1 MESNDDRTGADGAQR
16 DHQHELL
23 CKLVFGE
30 ASDAER
36 AEIEEALAASEHLR
50 EQRAELE
57 ATVQLVAGVRGSATS
72 SASETLSA
80 DRHAAILKAAILP
93 GKILGGEAWFQRPA
107 ARVAAAVTLLVGM
120 GVAVMAVRQDQ
131 WTTFDESVMATAE
144 VARERPTDAEP
155 AMKLAPYGRRAVVG
169 DPAAGAAPAD
179 FSPEVAQGAVL
190 LGAATENQRGAGG
203 GGSAIE
209 PKTIYVAGAGAQSG
223 VEVLDL
229 SGFGGSTGPPVREGD
244 TTLSYGSR
252 GGGATTVEPTMVGDR
267 PQLEVDYRGLG
278 APAPPVESEALKSL
292 GYGGSGETV
301 PPGGGG
307 GGGGPSS
314 PRVPLGA
321 VAGGP
326 SSPGPVG
333 PAGTGRPGI
342 PHAGAMVIKKAPG
355 DAAGSPALAPSTR
368 VSGETSVVP
377 PTERLRRRS
386 PGLDTNARSAVD
398 VRLELTS
405 PDRTLDADEF
415 FLGRGAESPE
425 EERVAPWRG
434 AGDCLP
440 EPLAGE
446 SPRDM
451 YFRFWGDNPFVPT
464 RQDGLSTFAAD
475 VDTASYG
482 LARRML
488 REGFLPPRE
497 QVRTEEFVNAAKP
510 DLAAPEDG
518 AFALHAE
525 LAPSPFGGREDR
537 WLLRLGV
544 RAREVE
550 RDARPPLALTFV
562 VDTSGSMREGNRLE
576 LVKHAIR
583 LLVGELDSRDSIAIV
598 RFSKDASEALP
609 PTSAT
614 SRDAIETALFSLQP
628 GGGTNAEAGL
638 ELGYSLASMTLMEGV
653 QTRVVFL
660 SDGVANLGE
669 TDQKRLADEVADSV
683 GRGIFLNTIG
693 VGMSNHNDVF
703 LEQLADRGQG
713 VCDYVGDAAD
723 ARRAIVE
730 RFVGS
735 FVTVARDVK
744 IQVEFDPNQV
754 VRWRQL
760 GYENRAVADRDFR
773 NDAVDAGEIGAGHQ
787 VTCLYELELP
797 GGEVSREAALAKLRV
812 RWKPVVSG
820 EQPRA
825 VEALELERAVTYEG
839 AACASFDAAPRGF
852 RRAALAAQ
860 LAECLRRSTHAR
872 GDSVEALGKAIG
884 ALLAEDRSD
893 ESAQLAEMA
902 QAAIQ
907 LDLQSQIPALR
918 PDDGDAAHRKAY
930 LDALIQSLGGDPE
943 SASSEDPLS
952 EILGR

>member
-1 MESNDDRTGADGAQR
+1 MEPA
-16 DHQHELL
+16 
-23 CKLVFGE
+23 
-30 ASDAER
+30 
-36 AEIEEALAASEHLR
+36 EEA
-50 EQRAELE
+50 
-57 ATVQLVAGVRGSATS
+57 
-72 SASETLSA
+72 
-80 DRHAAILKAAILP
+80 
-93 GKILGGEAWFQRPA
+93 
-107 ARVAAAVTLLVGM
+107 
-120 GVAVMAVRQDQ
+120 
-131 WTTFDESVMATAE
+131 
-144 VARERPTDAEP
+144 
-155 AMKLAPYGRRAVVG
+155 
-169 DPAAGAAPAD
+169 
-179 FSPEVAQGAVL
+179 
-190 LGAATENQRGAGG
+190 
-203 GGSAIE
+203 
-209 PKTIYVAGAGAQSG
+209 
-223 VEVLDL
+223 
-229 SGFGGSTGPPVREGD
+229 
-244 TTLSYGSR
+244 
-252 GGGATTVEPTMVGDR
+252 
-267 PQLEVDYRGLG
+267 
-278 APAPPVESEALKSL
+278 
-292 GYGGSGETV
+292 
-301 PPGGGG
+301 
-307 GGGGPSS
+307 
-314 PRVPLGA
+314 
-321 VAGGP
+321 
-326 SSPGPVG
+326 
-333 PAGTGRPGI
+333 
-342 PHAGAMVIKKAPG
+342 VI
-355 DAAGSPALAPSTR
+355 
-368 VSGETSVVP
+368 
-377 PTERLRRRS
+377 
-386 PGLDTNARSAVD
+386 
-398 VRLELTS
+398 
-405 PDRTLDADEF
+405 
-415 FLGRGAESPE
+415 
-425 EERVAPWRG
+425 VAPWRG

-440 EPLAGE
+440 EPLTGE

-825 VEALELERAVTYEG
+825 VEALELERPVTYEG

-872 GDSVEALGKAIG
+872 GDSVQALGKAIA

-907 LDLQSQIPALR
+907 LDLQSQIPAVG

-930 LDALIQSLGGDPE
+930 LDALIQSLGGDPGADPSGE
-943 SASSEDPLS
+943 AAEDQLS
-952 EILGR
+952 DILNR

>member
-1 MESNDDRTGADGAQR
+1 MIIRKA
-16 DHQHELL
+16 H
-23 CKLVFGE
+23 GE
-30 ASDAER
+30 A
-36 AEIEEALAASEHLR
+36 
-50 EQRAELE
+50 
-57 ATVQLVAGVRGSATS
+57 AGT
-72 SASETLSA
+72 
-80 DRHAAILKAAILP
+80 
-93 GKILGGEAWFQRPA
+93 PA
-107 ARVAAAVTLLVGM
+107 
-120 GVAVMAVRQDQ
+120 
-131 WTTFDESVMATAE
+131 
-144 VARERPTDAEP
+144 
-155 AMKLAPYGRRAVVG
+155 
-169 DPAAGAAPAD
+169 AAPATRA
-179 FSPEVAQGAVL
+179 SAEMSVA
-190 LGAATENQRGAGG
+190 
-203 GGSAIE
+203 
-209 PKTIYVAGAGAQSG
+209 
-223 VEVLDL
+223 
-229 SGFGGSTGPPVREGD
+229 
-244 TTLSYGSR
+244 
-252 GGGATTVEPTMVGDR
+252 
-267 PQLEVDYRGLG
+267 
-278 APAPPVESEALKSL
+278 PVEESL
-292 GYGGSGETV
+292 RRRAIDLDRQPSAERWFGSGE
-301 PPGGGG
+301 
-307 GGGGPSS
+307 
-314 PRVPLGA
+314 
-321 VAGGP
+321 
-326 SSPGPVG
+326 
-333 PAGTGRPGI
+333 
-342 PHAGAMVIKKAPG
+342 GAMEPAEEAVI
-355 DAAGSPALAPSTR
+355 
-368 VSGETSVVP
+368 
-377 PTERLRRRS
+377 
-386 PGLDTNARSAVD
+386 
-398 VRLELTS
+398 
-405 PDRTLDADEF
+405 
-415 FLGRGAESPE
+415 
-425 EERVAPWRG
+425 VAPWRG

-440 EPLAGE
+440 EPLTGE

-744 IQVEFDPNQV
+744 IQVEFDPTQV

-825 VEALELERAVTYEG
+825 VEALELERPVTYEG
-839 AACASFDAAPRGF
+839 AACASFEAAPRGF

-872 GDSVEALGKAIG
+872 GDSVQALGKAIAG
-884 ALLAEDRSD
+884 LLDEDRSD
-893 ESAQLAEMA
+893 ESTQLAEMA

-907 LDLQSQIPALR
+907 LDLQSQIPAVG

-930 LDALIQSLGGDPE
+930 LDALIQSLGGDPGADPSGE
-943 SASSEDPLS
+943 AAEDQLS
-952 EILGR
+952 EMLNR

>member
-1 MESNDDRTGADGAQR
+1 MESNNDRTGADGAQR

-72 SASETLSA
+72 SGSETLSA
-80 DRHAAILKAAILP
+80 DRHAAILEAATPP
-93 GKILGGEAWFQRPA
+93 GKILGGEAWFRRPA

-120 GVAVMAVRQDQ
+120 GVAVMEIRQDPWVAHDQ
-131 WTTFDESVMATAE
+131 SVTASAE
-144 VARERPTDAEP
+144 VPQDARTDAEP
-155 AMKLAPYGRRAVVG
+155 AMKRSSGERLAGLGYSG
-169 DPAAGAAPAD
+169 DDSGGAPPAD
-179 FSPEVAQGAVL
+179 FGVEVAQGAVV
-190 LGAATENQRGAGG
+190 LGAAVENRRGAGG
-203 GGSAIE
+203 GGPDRVSTDGAF
-209 PKTIYVAGAGAQSG
+209 AGRGGAPSG
-223 VEVLDL
+223 GEILDL
-229 SGFGGSTGPPVREGD
+229 SGYGRPTSPPAREGE
-244 TTLSYGSR
+244 TKLSYR
-252 GGGATTVEPTMVGDR
+252 GPGDS
-267 PQLEVDYRGLG
+267 
-278 APAPPVESEALKSL
+278 APPADSPVDLYAL
-292 GYGGSGETV
+292 GYGG
-301 PPGGGG
+301 GGGG
-307 GGGGPSS
+307 GGGGP
-314 PRVPLGA
+314 A
-321 VAGGP
+321 
-326 SSPGPVG
+326 SPGPSAPGSAG
-333 PAGTGRPGI
+333 PVAEV
-342 PHAGAMVIKKAPG
+342 PHAGAMIIRKAHG
-355 DAAGSPALAPSTR
+355 EAAGTPAAAPATR
-368 VSGETSVVP
+368 ASSEMSVAPV
-377 PTERLRRRS
+377 EESLRRRAID
-386 PGLDTNARSAVD
+386 LDRQPSAERWSD
-398 VRLELTS
+398 SREGAMEL
-405 PDRTLDADEF
+405 
-415 FLGRGAESPE
+415 AEE
-425 EERVAPWRG
+425 AVIVAPWRG

-440 EPLAGE
+440 APLTGE

-518 AFALHAE
+518 SFALHAE

-744 IQVEFDPNQV
+744 IQVEFDPTQV

-825 VEALELERAVTYEG
+825 VEALELERPVTYEG

-872 GDSVEALGKAIG
+872 GDSVQALGKAIA

-907 LDLQSQIPALR
+907 LDLQSQIPAVG

-930 LDALIQSLGGDPE
+930 LDALIQSLGGDPGADPSGE
-943 SASSEDPLS
+943 AAEDQLS
-952 EILGR
+952 DILNR

>member
-1 MESNDDRTGADGAQR
+1 MESNDDRTDADGAQR

-57 ATVQLVAGVRGSATS
+57 ATVQLVAGVQGTAKS
-72 SASETLSA
+72 SGSETLSA
-80 DRHAAILKAAILP
+80 DRHAAILEAATSP
-93 GKILGGEAWFQRPA
+93 GKILGGEAWFRRPA

-120 GVAVMAVRQDQ
+120 GVAVMEIRQDPWVAHDQ
-131 WTTFDESVMATAE
+131 SVTASAE
-144 VARERPTDAEP
+144 VPQDARADAEP
-155 AMKLAPYGRRAVVG
+155 AMKRSSEERLAEIGYSGNASGGVPPV
-169 DPAAGAAPAD
+169 D
-179 FSPEVAQGAVL
+179 FGVEVAQGAAVL
-190 LGAATENQRGAGG
+190 DAGVENRRGTGG
-203 GGSAIE
+203 GGGAMSSSV
-209 PKTIYVAGAGAQSG
+209 YVARTGAAPGLS
-223 VEVLDL
+223 VPDL
-229 SGFGGSTGPPVREGD
+229 SGYRRPTSPPAREGEAGS
-244 TTLSYGSR
+244 SYGSR
-252 GGGATTVEPTMVGDR
+252 DGGATTIEPATGGR
-267 PQLEVDYRGLG
+267 NPQVDDRGLG
-278 APAPPVESEALKSL
+278 QLGSPVETEALNAL
-292 GYGGSGETV
+292 GYGGSGLAG
-301 PPGGGG
+301 PPASGGGG
-307 GGGGPSS
+307 GGGGP
-314 PRVPLGA
+314 V
-321 VAGGP
+321 
-326 SSPGPVG
+326 SPGPS
-333 PAGTGRPGI
+333 
-342 PHAGAMVIKKAPG
+342 AP
-355 DAAGSPALAPSTR
+355 GSPATR
-368 VSGETSVVP
+368 ASGETK
-377 PTERLRRRS
+377 TEGLGRQSL
-386 PGLDTNARSAVD
+386 GLDVSSRPATKLAFELNSSQRELDRDSGAVD
-398 VRLELTS
+398 V
-405 PDRTLDADEF
+405 DDF
-415 FLGRGAESPE
+415 FLGRGE
-425 EERVAPWRG
+425 EAVIVAPWRG
-434 AGDCLP
+434 AGDSLP
-440 EPLAGE
+440 EPLIGE

-510 DLAAPEDG
+510 DLAAPDDG

-562 VDTSGSMREGNRLE
+562 VDTSGSMRQGNRLE

-609 PTSAT
+609 PTSAA

-825 VEALELERAVTYEG
+825 VEALELERAVIYED

-872 GDSVEALGKAIG
+872 GDSVQALGKAIA

-907 LDLQSQIPALR
+907 LDLQSQIPAVG

-930 LDALIQSLGGDPE
+930 LDALIQSLGGDPGADPSGE
-943 SASSEDPLS
+943 AAEDQLT
-952 EILGR
+952 EILNR

>member
-72 SASETLSA
+72 SGSETLSA
-80 DRHAAILKAAILP
+80 DRHAAILEAATPP
-93 GKILGGEAWFQRPA
+93 GKILGGEAWFRRPA
-107 ARVAAAVTLLVGM
+107 VRVAAAVTLLVGM
-120 GVAVMAVRQDQ
+120 GVAVMEIRGDQ
-131 WTTFDESVMATAE
+131 WTTFDESVTASTE
-144 VARERPTDAEP
+144 MPQDARTDAEP
-155 AMKLAPYGRRAVVG
+155 AMKRSSEERLAALGYSVNASG
-169 DPAAGAAPAD
+169 GASPAD
-179 FSPEVAQGAVL
+179 FEVEVAQGAVVL
-190 LGAATENQRGAGG
+190 DAAVDNRRGAGG
-203 GGSAIE
+203 GGAF
-209 PKTIYVAGAGAQSG
+209 AGRGGAQSG
-223 VEVLDL
+223 GEVLDL
-229 SGFGGSTGPPVREGD
+229 SVFGRPTSRPAREAE
-244 TTLSYGSR
+244 TKLSYR
-252 GGGATTVEPTMVGDR
+252 GPGD
-267 PQLEVDYRGLG
+267 V
-278 APAPPVESEALKSL
+278 APPADSLVGLHAL
-292 GYGGSGETV
+292 GYGGGDRLD
-301 PPGGGG
+301 PPASGGGG
-307 GGGGPSS
+307 GGGG
-314 PRVPLGA
+314 
-321 VAGGP
+321 GGDP
-326 SSPGPVG
+326 ASPGPSG
-333 PAGTGRPGI
+333 PSAPGPSAPGSAGAVVEV
-342 PHAGAMVIKKAPG
+342 PHAGAMIIGKAH
-355 DAAGSPALAPSTR
+355 DEAAGTSAAAPATRAP
-368 VSGETSVVP
+368 VEMSVAPVQ
-377 PTERLRRRS
+377 ESLRRRAID
-386 PGLDTNARSAVD
+386 LDRQPSAE
-398 VRLELTS
+398 RWFGSGE
-405 PDRTLDADEF
+405 
-415 FLGRGAESPE
+415 GAMETAE
-425 EERVAPWRG
+425 EEITERWRG
-434 AGDCLP
+434 VGGCLP
-440 EPLAGE
+440 APLAGE

-562 VDTSGSMREGNRLE
+562 VDTSGSMRQGNRLE

-609 PTSAT
+609 PTSAA

-825 VEALELERAVTYEG
+825 VEALELERGVTYEG
-839 AACASFDAAPRGF
+839 AACASFEAAPRGF

-872 GDSVEALGKAIG
+872 GDSVEALGQVIA

-907 LDLQSQIPALR
+907 LDLQRQIPALG
-918 PDDGDAAHRKAY
+918 PGDGDAAHRKAY
-930 LDALIQSLGGDPE
+930 LDALIRSLGGDPDA
-943 SASSEDPLS
+943 ASGNRSKEEQLS
-952 EILGR
+952 EALGR

>member
-80 DRHAAILKAAILP
+80 DRHAAILEAATPP
-93 GKILGGEAWFQRPA
+93 GKILGGEAWFRRPA

-120 GVAVMAVRQDQ
+120 GVAVMEIRQDPWVAHDQ
-131 WTTFDESVMATAE
+131 SVTASAE
-144 VARERPTDAEP
+144 VPQDARTDAEP
-155 AMKLAPYGRRAVVG
+155 AMKRSSGERLAGLGYSGNDSGGVQ
-169 DPAAGAAPAD
+169 PAD
-179 FSPEVAQGAVL
+179 FGVEVAQGAVV
-190 LGAATENQRGAGG
+190 LGAAVENRRGAGG
-203 GGSAIE
+203 GGGDFSGGVFAGRGGAPSA
-209 PKTIYVAGAGAQSG
+209 G
-223 VEVLDL
+223 EVLDL
-229 SGFGGSTGPPVREGD
+229 SGFGRPTSPPAREGE
-244 TTLSYGSR
+244 TKLIVR
-252 GGGATTVEPTMVGDR
+252 GTGDSAPSADSPVG
-267 PQLEVDYRGLG
+267 LY
-278 APAPPVESEALKSL
+278 AL
-292 GYGGSGETV
+292 GYGA
-301 PPGGGG
+301 GG
-307 GGGGPSS
+307 GGGGP
-314 PRVPLGA
+314 A
-321 VAGGP
+321 
-326 SSPGPVG
+326 SPGPS
-333 PAGTGRPGI
+333 APGSASAVVEV
-342 PHAGAMVIKKAPG
+342 PHAGAMIIRKAHG
-355 DAAGSPALAPSTR
+355 EAAGTSAAAPATR
-368 VSGETSVVP
+368 ASGELSVAPV
-377 PTERLRRRS
+377 EESLRRRAID
-386 PGLDTNARSAVD
+386 LDRQPSAE
-398 VRLELTS
+398 RWFGSGE
-405 PDRTLDADEF
+405 
-415 FLGRGAESPE
+415 GAMVPAE
-425 EERVAPWRG
+425 EAVIVAPWRG

-440 EPLAGE
+440 EPLTGE

-598 RFSKDASEALP
+598 RFSKEATEALP

-638 ELGYSLASMTLMEGV
+638 QLGYSLAAMTLMEGV

-797 GGEVSREAALAKLRV
+797 GGEVSREAALARLRV

-825 VEALELERAVTYEG
+825 VEALELERPVTYEG

-872 GDSVEALGKAIG
+872 GDSVEAVGKAIG

-907 LDLQSQIPALR
+907 LDLQSQIPAVG

-943 SASSEDPLS
+943 SASGEDPLS

>member
-57 ATVQLVAGVRGSATS
+57 ATVQLVAGVQGTAKS
-72 SASETLSA
+72 SGSETLSA
-80 DRHAAILKAAILP
+80 DRHAAILEAATPP
-93 GKILGGEAWFQRPA
+93 GKILGGEAWFRRPA

-120 GVAVMAVRQDQ
+120 GVAVMEIRDDQ
-131 WTTFDESVMATAE
+131 WTTFDESVTASAE
-144 VARERPTDAEP
+144 VPQDARTDAEP
-155 AMKLAPYGRRAVVG
+155 AMKRSSKERLAALGYSGSDSGGA
-169 DPAAGAAPAD
+169 PAAD
-179 FSPEVAQGAVL
+179 FGVEVAQGAVVL
-190 LGAATENQRGAGG
+190 DAGVENRRGAGG
-203 GGSAIE
+203 GGGTLPNPVYMARGGGS
-209 PKTIYVAGAGAQSG
+209 PGRS
-223 VEVLDL
+223 VLDL
-229 SGFGGSTGPPVREGD
+229 SGYGGSTAPPAREGE
-244 TTLSYGSR
+244 TKMY
-252 GGGATTVEPTMVGDR
+252 
-267 PQLEVDYRGLG
+267 YRGPG
-278 APAPPVESEALKSL
+278 DVAPPADSLAVLHAL
-292 GYGGSGETV
+292 GY
-301 PPGGGG
+301 GGG
-307 GGGGPSS
+307 GGGGP
-314 PRVPLGA
+314 A
-321 VAGGP
+321 
-326 SSPGPVG
+326 SPGPSAPG
-333 PAGTGRPGI
+333 SAGAI
-342 PHAGAMVIKKAPG
+342 IEVPHAGAMIISTAHDEEAGTSAAAP
-355 DAAGSPALAPSTR
+355 ATRAPAEMSVAPVEES
-368 VSGETSVVP
+368 
-377 PTERLRRRS
+377 LRRRAID
-386 PGLDTNARSAVD
+386 LDRQPSAE
-398 VRLELTS
+398 RW
-405 PDRTLDADEF
+405 F
-415 FLGRGAESPE
+415 GAGEGAMEPAE
-425 EERVAPWRG
+425 EEITERWRG
-434 AGDCLP
+434 VVDCLP
-440 EPLAGE
+440 LPLPGE
-446 SPRDM
+446 SPREM

-544 RAREVE
+544 RAREVQ

-598 RFSKDASEALP
+598 RFSKDATEALP
-609 PTSAT
+609 PTSAA

-638 ELGYSLASMTLMEGV
+638 ELGYSLASMTLLEGV

-669 TDQKRLADEVADSV
+669 TDQKRLAEEVADSV

-744 IQVEFDPNQV
+744 IQVEFDPTQV

-825 VEALELERAVTYEG
+825 VEALELERPVTYEG
-839 AACASFDAAPRGF
+839 AACASFEAAPRGF

-907 LDLQSQIPALR
+907 LDLQSEIPALG
-918 PDDGDAAHRKAY
+918 PGDGDAAHRKAY
-930 LDALIQSLGGDPE
+930 LDALIQSLGGDPGAGPSGE
-943 SASSEDPLS
+943 ATEDQLS
-952 EILGR
+952 EILNR

>member
-80 DRHAAILKAAILP
+80 DRHAAILEAATPP
-93 GKILGGEAWFQRPA
+93 GKTLGGEAWFRRPA

-120 GVAVMAVRQDQ
+120 GVAVMEIRQDPWVAHDQ
-131 WTTFDESVMATAE
+131 SVTASAE
-144 VARERPTDAEP
+144 VPQDARTDAEP
-155 AMKLAPYGRRAVVG
+155 AMKRSSEELLAGYGYSGNASG
-169 DPAAGAAPAD
+169 GLPPAD
-179 FSPEVAQGAVL
+179 FGVEVAQGAVL
-190 LGAATENQRGAGG
+190 LGAATENRRGAGG
-203 GGSAIE
+203 GGGVTGSD
-209 PKTIYVAGAGAQSG
+209 TRFDWQQGA
-223 VEVLDL
+223 
-229 SGFGGSTGPPVREGD
+229 P
-244 TTLSYGSR
+244 
-252 GGGATTVEPTMVGDR
+252 TVESTMVGER

-307 GGGGPSS
+307 GGGGSSSPGPSGPSS
-314 PRVPLGA
+314 PGAPLGA

-333 PAGTGRPGI
+333 PAGTVLPGI
-342 PHAGAMVIKKAPG
+342 PHAGAMIIKKAPG

-386 PGLDTNARSAVD
+386 PGLDVDARSAAD
-398 VRLELTS
+398 LGLELTS
-405 PDRTLDADEF
+405 LDRTLSSGDF

-434 AGDCLP
+434 VGDCLP

-544 RAREVE
+544 RAREVD

-562 VDTSGSMREGNRLE
+562 VDTSGSMRQGNRLE

-598 RFSKDASEALP
+598 RFSKEATEALP

-693 VGMSNHNDVF
+693 VGMANHNDVF

-797 GGEVSREAALAKLRV
+797 GGEVSREAALARLRV

-825 VEALELERAVTYEG
+825 VEALELERPVTYEG

-872 GDSVEALGKAIG
+872 GDSVEAVGKAIG

-907 LDLQSQIPALR
+907 LDLQSQIPAVG

-943 SASSEDPLS
+943 SASGEDPLS

>member
-72 SASETLSA
+72 SGSETLSA
-80 DRHAAILKAAILP
+80 DRHAAILEAATPP
-93 GKILGGEAWFQRPA
+93 GKILGGEAWFRRPA

-120 GVAVMAVRQDQ
+120 GVAVMELRQDPWVAHDQ
-131 WTTFDESVMATAE
+131 SVTASTE
-144 VARERPTDAEP
+144 MPQDARTDAEP
-155 AMKLAPYGRRAVVG
+155 AMKRSSEERLTAIGYSGNASE
-169 DPAAGAAPAD
+169 GASPAD
-179 FSPEVAQGAVL
+179 FGVEVAQGAVVL
-190 LGAATENQRGAGG
+190 DVAVENRRGAGG
-203 GGSAIE
+203 GGGTRPNSV
-209 PKTIYVAGAGAQSG
+209 YVAGGGSAPGHS
-223 VEVLDL
+223 VLDL
-229 SGFGGSTGPPVREGD
+229 SGFLPPTSPPAREGEAGS
-244 TTLSYGSR
+244 SYGSR
-252 GGGATTVEPTMVGDR
+252 DGGATTIEPATGGR
-267 PQLEVDYRGLG
+267 NPQVDYRGLG
-278 APAPPVESEALKSL
+278 QPGSPVETEALNGL
-292 GYGGSGETV
+292 GYGGSGLAG
-301 PPGGGG
+301 PPASGG
-307 GGGGPSS
+307 GGGGP
-314 PRVPLGA
+314 V
-321 VAGGP
+321 
-326 SSPGPVG
+326 SPGPS
-333 PAGTGRPGI
+333 
-342 PHAGAMVIKKAPG
+342 AP
-355 DAAGSPALAPSTR
+355 GSPATR
-368 VSGETSVVP
+368 ASGETK
-377 PTERLRRRS
+377 TEGLGRQSL
-386 PGLDTNARSAVD
+386 GLDVSSRPATKLAFELNSSQRELDRDSGAVD
-398 VRLELTS
+398 V
-405 PDRTLDADEF
+405 DDF
-415 FLGRGAESPE
+415 FLGRGE
-425 EERVAPWRG
+425 EAVIAAPWRG
-434 AGDCLP
+434 AGDSLP
-440 EPLAGE
+440 EPLIGE

-598 RFSKDASEALP
+598 RFSNDATEALP
-609 PTSAT
+609 PTSAA

-638 ELGYSLASMTLMEGV
+638 ELGYSLASMTLLEGV

-744 IQVEFDPNQV
+744 IQVEFDPTQV

-825 VEALELERAVTYEG
+825 VEALELERGVTYEG
-839 AACASFDAAPRGF
+839 AACASFEAAPRGF

-872 GDSVEALGKAIG
+872 GDSVEALGKAIA

-902 QAAIQ
+902 QAAIR
-907 LDLQSQIPALR
+907 LDLQGEIPALG

-930 LDALIQSLGGDPE
+930 LDALIQSLGGDPGADPSGE
-943 SASSEDPLS
+943 AAEDQLS
-952 EILGR
+952 EILNR

>member
-1 MESNDDRTGADGAQR
+1 
-16 DHQHELL
+16 
-23 CKLVFGE
+23 
-30 ASDAER
+30 
-36 AEIEEALAASEHLR
+36 
-50 EQRAELE
+50 
-57 ATVQLVAGVRGSATS
+57 VAGARGTAKS
-72 SASETLSA
+72 SGSETLSA
-80 DRHAAILKAAILP
+80 DRHAAILEAATPP
-93 GKILGGEAWFQRPA
+93 GKVLGGEAWFRRPA

-120 GVAVMAVRQDQ
+120 GVAVMELRQDPWVAHDQ
-131 WTTFDESVMATAE
+131 SVTASAE
-144 VARERPTDAEP
+144 VPQDARTDAEP
-155 AMKLAPYGRRAVVG
+155 AMKRSSGERLAAFGYSG
-169 DPAAGAAPAD
+169 DPSGGAPEAD
-179 FSPEVAQGAVL
+179 FGVEVAQGAVVL
-190 LGAATENQRGAGG
+190 EAGVENRRGAGG
-203 GGSAIE
+203 GGGTL
-209 PKTIYVAGAGAQSG
+209 PDPVYVARSG
-223 VEVLDL
+223 SSPGLSVVDL
-229 SGFGGSTGPPVREGD
+229 IGYGGSTPPPAREGE
-244 TTLSYGSR
+244 TKLY
-252 GGGATTVEPTMVGDR
+252 
-267 PQLEVDYRGLG
+267 YRGPG
-278 APAPPVESEALKSL
+278 DVAPPADALVGLHAL
-292 GYGGSGETV
+292 GYGGNGPQDPP

-307 GGGGPSS
+307 GGGGP
-314 PRVPLGA
+314 A
-321 VAGGP
+321 
-326 SSPGPVG
+326 SPGPSAPG
-333 PAGTGRPGI
+333 SAGAI
-342 PHAGAMVIKKAPG
+342 IEVPHAGAMIISKAHVE
-355 DAAGSPALAPSTR
+355 AAGTPAAAPATR
-368 VSGETSVVP
+368 APVETSVAPV
-377 PTERLRRRS
+377 EESLRRRAID
-386 PGLDTNARSAVD
+386 LDRQPSAE
-398 VRLELTS
+398 RWFGSGE
-405 PDRTLDADEF
+405 
-415 FLGRGAESPE
+415 GAMEPTE
-425 EERVAPWRG
+425 EAVIVAPWRG

-440 EPLAGE
+440 EPLTGE

-598 RFSKDASEALP
+598 RFSKEATEALP

-825 VEALELERAVTYEG
+825 VEALELERPVTYEG

-872 GDSVEALGKAIG
+872 GDSVQALGKAIA

-907 LDLQSQIPALR
+907 LDLQSQIPALG
-918 PDDGDAAHRKAY
+918 PDDRDAAHRKAY
-930 LDALIQSLGGDPE
+930 LDALIQSLGGVPGADP
-943 SASSEDPLS
+943 SGDAIEDQLS
-952 EILGR
+952 EILNR